1 MEQNLTPFSPSVMI
15 TATLTCYACETIP
28 NKPIIASKTTGPDV
42 ITTTP
47 ATLDRLALGR
57 R

>member
-1 MEQNLTPFSPSVMI
+1 LEQNLTPFSPSVMI